1 MHVAY
6 GSFVAAASAV
16 RLYVSYA
23 GANKQSS
30 KAKRAEELDVD
41 DFLNGGFM
49 AVDADRDQD
58 SDIADSSDDE
68 PDTAALAS
76 DDEQDAYDATSA
88 AADGASSSDGADTL
102 PVLQP
107 WQQQSS
113 SSSLCT
119 A

>member
-1 MHVAY
+1 MAVAT
-6 GSFVAAASAV
+6 AV

-23 GANKQSS
+23 GANKQST

-49 AVDADRDQD
+49 AVDADREED
-58 SDIADSSDDE
+58 SDIGDSSDDE
-68 PDTAALAS
+68 PGTAALAS

-88 AADGASSSDGADTL
+88 AADGAFSSDGADT
-102 PVLQP
+102 PAVLQNM
-107 WQQQSS
+107 SATTS

-119 A
+119 E